1 MSVFTP
7 NQACHNLADA
17 LSQLAPTTW
26 ATNHDFKQ
34 LIQHLRRA
42 AESPSNPKTGL
53 VPAIQELSQYL
64 GQHIITDTGD
74 SDAIFTFLANTT
86 RDVPF
91 WRPLFG
97 LDSKASAEENRLQ
110 KDRKVSPDCVLEV
123 AQRIVKR
130 SPSQFSSVKTRAAL
144 RLIANCCADNNINR
158 SVIVH
163 RDGLGGLMYLAC
175 LRLECDLLIPTL
187 YNVCVDYDEPAI
199 DLQGKPWPALKQTN
213 ETSQASAGPIVNA
226 AEQKLGSW
234 WDEEHSIS
242 SVEYLVRTSSASDPS
257 SLADILEMTTRVSV
271 YGIHNLVCNLD
282 GTEADD
288 MVAAYSTGLVYEL
301 ITKGTEIALSD
312 SDSWIGILQSIL
324 NVLSQKN
331 VHGAV
336 LNIEGTLWQLV
347 NLPYLH
353 PTDDDPELE
362 ASIQPYRKA
371 ILKLVYEISSLESY
385 GNKFNADSALVKNC
399 VMTLEQFQVTQ
410 RPSPGS
416 SPSSSTDSPYASV
429 IVLLANT
436 IISPDR
442 PERLLKAH
450 PRLVHSLTKIVA
462 SSKDPELVRP
472 TIDLAT
478 RLALCPSG
486 QGQLYSSQFLAATEA
501 RLTPTSETDTANIEI
516 QRNIVDLARLI
527 VKGNAAHLDTL
538 AQSSPTREPTFMS
551 AIMHLFHH
559 TPDTPTKLAIS
570 RLTIEIL
577 RTLMSWTSNTT
588 TPTST
593 LDADADNPKATSG
606 LEKTLESIFPSR
618 HSQTP
623 TITPA
628 EMIGYIITQSTSEPQ
643 GPTPTQPPSST
654 PNPEPEGW
662 FGLALLS
669 TFPSYHTTIL
679 DTLSANDSLLMK
691 RLRDIVTENANSATT
706 APGQAPALSQPSSSS
721 SSLMTTTMEQR
732 HPHQRSQINPSQPLQ
747 DARLA
752 NIKVLVVRMVQN
764 SVSAPTQPPTSS
776 SPIVSSATLHDQ
788 GSQTAWVDR
797 TWQELESV
805 AADLG
810 VDWVIV

>member
-1 MSVFTP
+1 MSVLTP

-26 ATNHDFKQ
+26 ATDCDFKQ

-53 VPAIQELSQYL
+53 VPAIQELSRYL
-64 GQHIITDTGD
+64 GQQLIITDTGD

-97 LDSKASAEENRLQ
+97 LDSKASAEENRLR
-110 KDRKVSPDCVLEV
+110 KDPRVSADCVLEV
-123 AQRIVKR
+123 AQRIVNR
-130 SPSQFSSVKTRAAL
+130 SPSSFSRVKTRAAL

-163 RDGLGGLMYLAC
+163 RDGIGGLMHLAC
-175 LRLECDLLIPTL
+175 LRLECDLVIPTL

-199 DLQGKPWPALKQTN
+199 DVQGKPWPALKQTN

-234 WDEEHSIS
+234 WNQEEYVS
-242 SVEYLVRTSSASDPS
+242 SVEYLVRTSGVSDPS
-257 SLADILEMTTRVSV
+257 SLADVLEMASRVSV
-271 YGIHNLVCNLD
+271 YGIQNLACGLD

-288 MVAAYSTGLVYEL
+288 EVAAYLTEMVYEL

-312 SDSWIGILQSIL
+312 SESWIGILQSIL

-336 LNIEGTLWQLV
+336 LKIEGTLWQLV

-362 ASIQPYRKA
+362 ASIAPYRKA

-385 GNKFNADSALVKNC
+385 GNTFNADFALVKNC
-399 VMTLEQFQVTQ
+399 VMTLEQFQGTQ
-410 RPSPGS
+410 RPAPGS

-429 IVLLANT
+429 MVLLANSIVT
-436 IISPDR
+436 PDR
-442 PERLLKAH
+442 PEQLLKSYPH
-450 PRLVHSLTKIVA
+450 LVHSLSRIVA

-486 QGQLYSSQFLAATEA
+486 QGQLYSFQFLAATKL

-538 AQSSPTREPTFMS
+538 AQSSSTKEASFMS

-559 TPDTPTKLAIS
+559 TPDTSTKLAIS

-588 TPTST
+588 TPAST
-593 LDADADNPKATSG
+593 LDPDADKLKATNG
-606 LEKTLESIFPSR
+606 PEKTLESIFSSS

-623 TITPA
+623 AITPA
-628 EMIGYIITQSTSEPQ
+628 EMIGYIITQSTSGSQ
-643 GPTPTQPPSST
+643 DPTPMQPLSST
-654 PNPEPEGW
+654 PNPNPEPEGW

-679 DTLSANDSLLMK
+679 DTLSANDSLLME
-691 RLRDIVTENANSATT
+691 RLRDIVTENVNSVT
-706 APGQAPALSQPSSSS
+706 ASGQQPSSSS
-721 SSLMTTTMEQR
+721 STLTTTQERQR
-732 HPHQRSQINPSQPLQ
+732 DHQTSQRNPSQPLQ
-747 DARLA
+747 DPRLA

-764 SVSAPTQPPTSS
+764 SASAPTQPPTSS
-776 SPIVSSATLHDQ
+776 SSIVSSATLHDQ
-788 GSQTAWVDR
+788 ASQTVRMDK

-805 AADLG
+805 AAVLG